1 MYILLP
7 LLFVYLVVFYKE
19 LFLYRELVV
28 FFLAFLLLIF
38 RKFKEVSLVI
48 LYLILLFSLTS
59 SAMVEGIL
67 TFPIEKSNV
76 KAIYA
81 EVITEPIRKENRYI
95 SFSCKVLSIKGEE
108 DKYYS
113 GKGKTFVIMP
123 SLPISRGDK
132 VFVEGS
138 FKDNYFLGLGGKVEK
153 RTLTSMLI
161 QKFNSLLIRNVK
173 NDDSGNIILL
183 LLTGSSL
190 NGDKRISESLRALG
204 LSHLIA
210 LSGMHLGFISSIIL
224 PILLLFFDRKEAKRI
239 KNVVLLLFVILVG
252 LRPSLVRSL
261 IFLYLLSFFNT
272 EDSFSLSYAFLS
284 LIFPLYTT
292 ELSIILG
299 FSSLSGILFF
309 APLNK
314 NIKENLHPYISSIL
328 SIIFVTLS
336 ATVTS
341 APIVYKT
348 FGEWQ
353 PFAFLFSILGVTGI
367 VLLFV
372 MVLFHF
378 IIPKSDLIIN
388 FLISRI
394 IGFTSSCSVFPLSS
408 SFIAYLYIFIFYL
421 LFCFFLFLLNNLK
434 KRNKL

>member
-7 LLFVYLVVFYKE
+7 LLFAYLVVFYKE

-76 KAIYA
+76 KAIYV

-95 SFSCKVLSIKGEE
+95 SFSCKVLGIKGEE

-123 SLPISRGDK
+123 SFPISRGDK

-224 PILLLFFDRKEAKRI
+224 PIFLLFFDRKEARRI

-261 IFLYLLSFFNT
+261 IFLYLLSFFN
-272 EDSFSLSYAFLS
+272 
-284 LIFPLYTT
+284 
-292 ELSIILG
+292 
-299 FSSLSGILFF
+299 
-309 APLNK
+309 
-314 NIKENLHPYISSIL
+314 ISSVHNRIEYYTWIFFFIWN
-328 SIIFVTLS
+328 SIF
-336 ATVTS
+336 
-341 APIVYKT
+341 
-348 FGEWQ
+348 
-353 PFAFLFSILGVTGI
+353 
-367 VLLFV
+367 
-372 MVLFHF
+372 
-378 IIPKSDLIIN
+378 
-388 FLISRI
+388 
-394 IGFTSSCSVFPLSS
+394 CS
-408 SFIAYLYIFIFYL
+408 
-421 LFCFFLFLLNNLK
+421 N
-434 KRNKL
+434 